1 MFLYECWKCPDN
13 HKAKPLEAVWLFR
26 LGIARIGLDFRGKF
40 IPLQTR
46 KSVGTISDLRARIAK
61 R

>member
-13 HKAKPLEAVWLFR
+13 HKIKANEAFWLFR
-26 LGIARIGLDFRGKF
+26 LGIARIGFDFRGKF
-40 IPLQTR
+40 IPLQTL
-46 KSVGTISDLRARIAK
+46 KSVETISDLRARIAK